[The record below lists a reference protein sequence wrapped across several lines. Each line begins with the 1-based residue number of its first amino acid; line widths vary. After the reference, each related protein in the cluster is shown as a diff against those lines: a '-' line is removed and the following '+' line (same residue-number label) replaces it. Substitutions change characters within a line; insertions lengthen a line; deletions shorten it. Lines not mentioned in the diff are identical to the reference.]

1 MAFLDRRITLHIQAE
16 GHRDNHGRYIPGP
29 VTDVE
34 VWAQVT
40 DGGQSDVLF
49 GGCVIVVSRAVFS
62 IRWRSDVAAT
72 PVSRLSLTFDGQV
85 WNCET
90 VTNFADRHRF
100 LQIAAM
106 AGYE

>member
-16 GHRDNHGRYIPGP
+16 GHRDDRGVYVPGP

-40 DGGQSDVLF
+40 EGGQSDVLF
-49 GGCVIVVSRAVFS
+49 GQALIVVSRAVFS
-62 IRWRSDVAAT
+62 IRWRADVAAT
-72 PVSRLSLTFDGQV
+72 PVSRLGLTFDGQS
-85 WNCET
+85 WDCET

-100 LQIAAM
+100 LQIAAI